1 MPQERLSTMPVDIS
15 IVQWLQENRPDD
27 LLRILDGDPRYV
39 RGEVTNE
46 PYSREQV
53 TIYKMAY
60 DHVWFL
66 DRFGQVE
73 FANEDGVLY
82 SQHPEYFK
90 HWLDIGCPGVDEA
103 SIQHYLKLKPIKS
116 AK

>member
-1 MPQERLSTMPVDIS
+1 MELTEGKHTAEFLLS
-15 IVQWLQENRPDD
+15 E
-27 LLRILDGDPRYV
+27 
-39 RGEVTNE
+39 GEGAI
-46 PYSREQV
+46 SREQV